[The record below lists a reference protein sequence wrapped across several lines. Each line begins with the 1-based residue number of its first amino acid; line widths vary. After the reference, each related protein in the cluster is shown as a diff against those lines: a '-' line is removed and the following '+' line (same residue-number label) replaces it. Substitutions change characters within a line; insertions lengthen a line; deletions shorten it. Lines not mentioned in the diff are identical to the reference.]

1 MIKVITLIASLLET
15 GELRPCVGAVI
26 PLSRAPEAFAGV
38 VPGQHRGKVVVSVD
52 SRQLGLGV
60 DANGSA

>member
-1 MIKVITLIASLLET
+1 MIRVITLIANLLQN
-15 GELRPCVGAVI
+15 GELRPLVGAVI
-26 PLSRAPEAFAGV
+26 PLSRAPEAFAGP

-60 DANGSA
+60 SANESA